1 MTTPAFGSD
10 RTEPLPD
17 GSIALTCAVSKGWV
31 CRRAGAQTSAEH
43 PGTAVRWNEGIF
55 EVLEAAA
62 LPDGGTRYRL
72 GPWQDRHAIRRIE
85 AYDAASEAAR
95 SGERNRRASSIRR
108 RRLALLL
115 APLLGHLPGAMQKQ
129 MELDFGAPAIAMT
142 ILSALPLLVIG
153 VLGSLSHIAGTF
165 GAPPLFPWA
174 PSLPVSVFLTFE
186 SAVRI
191 GSAWLQDQPM
201 GSVAGALLVR
211 IAGAFRGK
219 AKPGPAPLPATET
232 RQLGAAG
239 QDRFRVLEPLLSL
252 LRRDEQE
259 LLERRYGFEHRR
271 WGRVSAAVLFLVGA
285 ANVAASLA
293 ALAGGVAGTT
303 DLVSLTAGLALCVEQ
318 ALRWKEIARGRP
330 RGSVLGALVRPF
342 ARSLL
347 AAPPG

>member
-10 RTEPLPD
+10 RAEPLPD
-17 GSIALTCAVSKGWV
+17 GSVALTCAISKGWAS
-31 CRRAGAQTSAEH
+31 RRAGSQTSAEH
-43 PGTAVRWNEGIF
+43 PGTAVRWNAGIF

-72 GPWQDRHAIRRIE
+72 GPWQDRHAIRHIE
-85 AYDAASEAAR
+85 AYDAPSEAAR
-95 SGERNRRASSIRR
+95 AAEQSRRASNIWR

-115 APLLGHLPGAMQKQ
+115 APFLGHLPGEMQKQ
-129 MELDFGAPAIAMT
+129 MELDFGAPAIALT

-153 VLGSLSHIAGTF
+153 VLGSLSHIAGAF

-174 PSLPVSVFLTFE
+174 PTLPLSVFLTFE

-211 IAGAFRGK
+211 IVQALRGR
-219 AKPGPAPLPATET
+219 AKPGRAPRLSTGP
-232 RQLGAAG
+232 RQLDSGR

-259 LLERRYGFEHRR
+259 LLERRYGFDVLR
-271 WGRVSAAVLFLVGA
+271 WGRVGAATLFLVGA
-285 ANVAASLA
+285 SNVIASLA
-293 ALAGGVAGTT
+293 TLAGGVGGIA
-303 DLVSLTAGLALCVEQ
+303 DVLWLTAGLGLCVEQ
-318 ALRWKEIARGRP
+318 GLRWNEIARGRP

-342 ARSLL
+342 ARSIL
-347 AAPPG
+347 AAPRG

>member
-10 RTEPLPD
+10 RAEPLPD
-17 GSIALTCAVSKGWV
+17 GSIALTCDVSKGWT

-62 LPDGGTRYRL
+62 LPGGGMRYRL

-85 AYDAASEAAR
+85 AYDPSSEAAR
-95 SGERNRRASSIRR
+95 AAERNRRGSSIRR

-153 VLGSLSHIAGTF
+153 VLGSLSHIAGAF

-174 PSLPVSVFLTFE
+174 PPLPVSVFLIFE

-211 IAGAFRGK
+211 IAQALSGRK
-219 AKPGPAPLPATET
+219 TPGPAPLPATAP
-232 RQLGAAG
+232 RQLDAAG
-239 QDRFRVLEPLLSL
+239 EDRFRVLEPLLSL

-259 LLERRYGFEHRR
+259 LLERRYGFELLR
-271 WGRVSAAVLFLVGA
+271 WERMSAAVLFLVGA
-285 ANVAASLA
+285 ANIVASLA
-293 ALAGGVAGTT
+293 ALAGGVAGAT
-303 DLVSLTAGLALCVEQ
+303 DVAWLTAGLALCIEQ

-347 AAPPG
+347 AVPPG

>member
-10 RTEPLPD
+10 RAEPLPD
-17 GSIALTCAVSKGWV
+17 GSIALTCAISKGWSS
-31 CRRAGAQTSAEH
+31 RRAGAQTSAEH
-43 PGTAVRWNEGIF
+43 PGTAVRWNDGIF
-55 EVLEAAA
+55 EVLEATA
-62 LPDGGTRYRL
+62 LPGGGTRYRL
-72 GPWQDRHAIRRIE
+72 GPWQDRHAIRHIE
-85 AYDAASEAAR
+85 AYDAPSEAAR
-95 SGERNRRASSIRR
+95 AAEQSRRASSIWR

-129 MELDFGAPAIAMT
+129 MELDFGAPAVALT

-153 VLGSLSHIAGTF
+153 VLGSLSHIAGAF
-165 GAPPLFPWA
+165 GAPPVFPWA
-174 PSLPVSVFLTFE
+174 PPLPVSVYLIFE

-211 IAGAFRGK
+211 IARALRGGAK
-219 AKPGPAPLPATET
+219 SGPAPLPATAA
-232 RQLGAAG
+232 RQPEAAG

-259 LLERRYGFEHRR
+259 LLERRYGFELLR

-293 ALAGGVAGTT
+293 ALAGGVAGST
-303 DLVSLTAGLALCVEQ
+303 DVVWLTAGLALCVEQ

-347 AAPPG
+347 AAPGG

>member
-1 MTTPAFGSD
+1 MTTPAFGTD
-10 RTEPLPD
+10 RAEPLRD
-17 GSIALTCAVSKGWV
+17 GSIALTCAVSKGWT
-31 CRRAGAQTSAEH
+31 CRRPGAQTSAEH

-72 GPWQDRHAIRRIE
+72 APWQDRHAIRRIE
-85 AYDAASEAAR
+85 TYDASSEAAR
-95 SGERNRRASSIRR
+95 AAERNRRGSSIRR

-142 ILSALPLLVIG
+142 ILSALPFLVIG
-153 VLGSLSHIAGTF
+153 VVGSLSHIAGVF

-174 PSLPVSVFLTFE
+174 PPLPVSVFLTFE

-211 IAGAFRGK
+211 IALALRGRT
-219 AKPGPAPLPATET
+219 KPGPAAAP
-232 RQLGAAG
+232 RQLDAAG
-239 QDRFRVLEPLLSL
+239 EDRFRVLEPLLSL

-259 LLERRYGFEHRR
+259 LLERRYGFEVLR
-271 WGRVSAAVLFLVGA
+271 WGRMSTGVLFLVGA
-285 ANVAASLA
+285 ANVVASLA

-303 DLVSLTAGLALCVEQ
+303 DVVWLPAGLALCVEQ

-347 AAPPG
+347 ALPPG

>member
-1 MTTPAFGSD
+1 MTTSAFGSD
-10 RTEPLPD
+10 RAEPLPD
-17 GSIALTCAVSKGWV
+17 GSIALTCAISKGWSS
-31 CRRAGAQTSAEH
+31 RRAGAQTSAEH
-43 PGTAVRWNEGIF
+43 PGTAVRWNDGIF

-72 GPWQDRHAIRRIE
+72 APWQDRHAIRLIE
-85 AYDAASEAAR
+85 SYDAPSEAAR
-95 SGERNRRASSIRR
+95 VAERDRRGSSIRR
-108 RRLALLL
+108 RRLALAL

-142 ILSALPLLVIG
+142 VLSALPLLVVG
-153 VLGSLSHIAGTF
+153 VLGSLSHVAGAF

-174 PSLPVSVFLTFE
+174 PPLPVSVFLTFE

-211 IAGAFRGK
+211 IAQALRGR
-219 AKPGPAPLPATET
+219 AKPGPAPLPSTAP
-232 RQLGAAG
+232 RQLDSAG

-259 LLERRYGFEHRR
+259 LLERRYGFELLR
-271 WGRVSAAVLFLVGA
+271 WGRVSAATLFLVGA
-285 ANVAASLA
+285 SNVVASLA
-293 ALAGGVAGTT
+293 ALAGGVAGIT
-303 DLVSLTAGLALCVEQ
+303 DVVWLLAGLGLCVEQ
-318 ALRWKEIARGRP
+318 ALRWNEIARGIP

-347 AAPPG
+347 ASRPA